1 MKRVLPVIVMLVG
14 CGTSVRTTMIASPL
28 QASPRPLAPRT
39 VESVEVFLSAPPQR
53 PYVDLALLEGE
64 QTSSYSMHETPQI
77 LAAVREQAAQLG
89 CDGIVF
95 QGVTNRMPGLGDAET
110 LINDKPKQRKGVYAV
125 CIVYREVSPEELA
138 QIFGYE
144 RMQGERNKRRA
155 YESCLD
161 RQRSIGK
168 RADDVNDPRER
179 SRILATAP
187 VCGI

>member
-14 CGTSVRTTMIASPL
+14 CGTSVRTTMVASPL

-39 VESVEVFLSAPPQR
+39 VESVEMFLSGPPQR

-64 QTSSYSMHETPQI
+64 QTSSFSMHETPQI
-77 LAAVREQAAQLG
+77 LGAVRERAAQLG

-95 QGVTNRMPGLGDAET
+95 RGVTNRMPGLGDAET
-110 LINDKPKQRKGVYAV
+110 LINDEPKERKGLVAV
-125 CIVYREVSPEELA
+125 CIVYKEVSPDELA
-138 QIFGYE
+138 QIFNSE
-144 RMQGERNKRRA
+144 RTQVERNKQRA

-168 RADDVNDPRER
+168 RADEVHDPRER
-179 SRILATAP
+179 SRILATVP